1 MSKKKCPQCDEGQ
14 QVVELSNG
22 TIACRRC
29 DPVGYEGAVR
39 ARINVWLDGGKFQR

>member
-22 TIACRRC
+22 STVCRRC
-29 DPVGYEGAVR
+29 DPVGYESTVR